1 VRLSA
6 AVTYPVR
13 VWFETHEGTAK
24 APGDFA
30 ARSGKLRF
38 AAGKTTR
45 SIGVA
50 VRGDRHD
57 EGTERMTVR
66 LSKPVGARILDGS
79 AVGTIRDN
87 DP

>member
-1 VRLSA
+1 M
-6 AVTYPVR
+6 TYPVK
-13 VWFETHEGTAK
+13 VFFETRGGTAK

-38 AAGKTTR
+38 AAGQKMR
-45 SIGVA
+45 SIAVA
-50 VRGDRHD
+50 VRGDRRD
-57 EGTERMTVR
+57 EAAERLTVQ
-66 LSKPVGARILDGS
+66 LVNPGGARIADGS